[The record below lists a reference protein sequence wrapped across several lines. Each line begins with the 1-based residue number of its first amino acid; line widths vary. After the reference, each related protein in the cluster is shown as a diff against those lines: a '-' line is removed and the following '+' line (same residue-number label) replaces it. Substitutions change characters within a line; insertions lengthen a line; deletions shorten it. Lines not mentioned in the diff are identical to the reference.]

1 MMKGITGWQQQFPIP
16 QCYTGSNAW
25 SIPLNPIIATT
36 PVPVNANHFTRGAI
50 AVAVNGIAIF
60 NPFTNTGVDALVD
73 GQLDEY
79 GGHCGRADD
88 YHYHIAPLSLY
99 DYTTPTLP
107 IAYALDGFAIY
118 GALEPDGTTMKTL
131 DVNHGHL
138 GTDGVYH
145 YHGTKAFPYMI
156 GNMVGTVTEDETMQI
171 IPQAAAKPIRPAGMP
186 LKGAVITGCTPN
198 AAKTGY
204 TLSYTLSGQNYS
216 VEYSW
221 TPSGVFTFNFNS
233 PTGTTTSKYNGV
245 SVCKIAT
252 ANQEIVSE
260 KLKVQVYPNPTS
272 RGISVSLPDELKD
285 TDIQSFALY
294 SLKGELIYKT
304 THFMPSLDLS
314 QFAKGVYLLQIQC
327 KEGLVS
333 KKIIVQ

>member
-1 MMKGITGWQQQFPIP
+1 
-16 QCYTGSNAW
+16 
-25 SIPLNPIIATT
+25 
-36 PVPVNANHFTRGAI
+36 
-50 AVAVNGIAIF
+50 VAVNGIAIF

-99 DYTTPTLP
+99 DYTKPTLP
-107 IAYALDGFAIY
+107 IAYALDGFAVY
-118 GALEPDGTTMKTL
+118 GALEPDGTAMKTL

-156 GNMVGTVTEDETMQI
+156 GNMVGKVTEDATMQI
-171 IPQAAAKPIRPAGMP
+171 IPQAAAKSIRPAGTP

-204 TLSYTLSGQNYS
+204 TLSYTLSNQNYS

-221 TPSGVFTFNFNS
+221 TPSGVFTFNFNT

-245 SVCKIAT
+245 SVCKIPT
-252 ANQEIVSE
+252 ANQDIVLE

-272 RGISVSLPDELKD
+272 KVINVSLPDEFKD

-294 SLKGELIYKT
+294 SLKGELIYKINYFT
-304 THFMPSLDLS
+304 PSLDVS
-314 QFAKGVYLLQIQC
+314 HFAKGVYLLQIQC
-327 KEGLVS
+327 KEGLIS
-333 KKIIVQ
+333 KKIILQ